1 MKIAKHLIAIALCFV
16 SASYGQRQTVMTD
29 TNGNVVFPTN
39 FWNQAP
45 VSTNTQEFIGTN
57 AFGETNGFL
66 QFVTR
71 KHDATYPQQDV
82 WTAMPTAYAGV
93 TPQGRLWIA
102 NGNPLTNSNISLAV
116 FSNVANL
123 SQQTNL
129 TITNAN
135 AAHGGYR
142 YNAERNV
149 MYASGRNDRVI
160 GINPTN
166 YSVSVVSTNAGAQH
180 RPALIVGNF
189 MYVSKGGSGIG
200 SAEGLAKIDLT
211 TDTQLTNIAV
221 APTNASTAAIYRME
235 TNPAGTIL
243 AGAMTGLSGT
253 NNSVFWTI
261 DLETFTPTITSTNN
275 IIFDVIGANET
286 YAFVSGNPSGAYN
299 LTNHAFTEMGGISYS
314 GVYSTNGNVYFFG
327 DGEIYQYNVNNL
339 NKTTYYTGKFGGTD
353 RLYGMAEIDGKIIA
367 IDGSTNIYELQFV
380 PSVSSQEINI
390 SNVISGASL
399 PFVTNVS
406 ISNNYPLLNT
416 NKNVYY
422 EITPLETNRNVLNT
436 SLMEQ
441 ANQTTF
447 PNGYQFTIR
456 NNSTSNN
463 INFLRF
469 QGSTITTIPPQQSKT
484 WVLVNPD
491 STTFTNRWKQ
501 IYSREEMGLG
511 GGVSTNRIFISYDG
525 TNYTTNTVTIS
536 NGIITGW
543 TQ

>member
-1 MKIAKHLIAIALCFV
+1 MNIVKYVTAILLCLV

-39 FWNQAP
+39 FWANAP

-57 AFGETNGFL
+57 AFGQTNGFL
-66 QFVTR
+66 QFVIR
-71 KHDATYPQQDV
+71 RHDVTYPQQTSWNPVSDV
-82 WTAMPTAYAGV
+82 YSGV
-93 TPQGRLWIA
+93 TPQGRLWLA
-102 NGNPLTNSNISLAV
+102 NANPITNNTISLAV
-116 FSNVANL
+116 FSNVSNL

-160 GINPTN
+160 GIDPTN
-166 YSVSVVSTNAGAQH
+166 YSVSIISTNAGAQH
-180 RPALIVGNF
+180 RPALIVGGF
-189 MYVSKGGSGIG
+189 MYVSKGGAPSSESI
-200 SAEGLAKIDLT
+200 SKIN
-211 TDTQLTNIAV
+211 LTNDAQVDVVTV
-221 APTNASTAAIYRME
+221 APTNANTTAIYRME
-235 TNPAGTIL
+235 TNPDGTIL
-243 AGAMTGLSGT
+243 AGVMTGLNGS
-253 NNSVFWTI
+253 NSAFWTI
-261 DLETFTPTITSTNN
+261 AVSNFSATKTSTTNLIYN
-275 IIFDVIGANET
+275 VIGANEN

-299 LTNHAFTEMGGISYS
+299 LTNHTFINMGGFSYS

-327 DGEIYQYNVNNL
+327 DGEIYQYNVNNS
-339 NKTTYYTGKFGGTD
+339 NKTTYYTGKFGATD
-353 RLYGMAEIDGKIIA
+353 RLQGMAEIDGKIIA
-367 IDGSTNIYELQFV
+367 TDGSANIYELQFI
-380 PSVSSQEINI
+380 PSVSSQQINI
-390 SNVISGASL
+390 SNVVDGASL
-399 PFVTNVS
+399 PIVTNVS

-416 NKNVYY
+416 NRNAYY

-441 ANQTTF
+441 GNQATF

-469 QGSTITTIPPQQSKT
+469 QGSAITTIPPQQSKT
-484 WVLVNPD
+484 WVLVNPA
-491 STTFTNRWKQ
+491 SSTFTNRWKQ

-511 GGVSTNRIFISYDG
+511 GGMSTNRVFVSYNG

>member
-1 MKIAKHLIAIALCFV
+1 MKYFLIILLALV
-16 SASYGQRQTVMTD
+16 SASYGQRQTVMVN
-29 TNGNVVFPTN
+29 TNGEVVFPTN
-39 FWNQAP
+39 FWQQAP
-45 VSTNTQEFIGTN
+45 ISTNVQEFIGTN
-57 AFGETNGFL
+57 AFGQTNGFL

-71 KHDATYPQQDV
+71 RHDITYPQQTS
-82 WTAMPTAYAGV
+82 WTPIPDTYAGV
-93 TPQGRLWIA
+93 TPQGRLWLA
-102 NGNPLTNSNISLAV
+102 NADPTTNNSVSLAV
-116 FSNVANL
+116 FSNVFNL

-129 TITNAN
+129 IITNAN

-149 MYASGRNDRVI
+149 MYASGRSDRVI

-166 YSVSVVSTNAGAQH
+166 YSVSIISTNAGAQH
-180 RPALIVGNF
+180 RPALIVGAF
-189 MYVSKGGSGIG
+189 MYVSKGGAPSSEGI
-200 SAEGLAKIDLT
+200 SKIN
-211 TDTQLTNIAV
+211 LTNDAQVDVVTV
-221 APTNASTAAIYRME
+221 APTNANTAAIYRME

-243 AGAMTGLSGT
+243 AGAMTGLSGS
-253 NNSVFWTI
+253 NSVFWTI
-261 DLETFTPTITSTNN
+261 ELSNFLATRTSTTNLIYN
-275 IIFDVIGANET
+275 VIGVNEN

-299 LTNHAFTEMGGISYS
+299 LTNHDFINMGNFSYS

-327 DGEIYQYNVNNL
+327 DGEIYQYNLNNS
-339 NKTTYYTGKFGGTD
+339 NKTTYYTGKFGATD
-353 RLYGMAEIDGKIIA
+353 RLQGMAEIDGKIIA
-367 IDGSTNIYELQFV
+367 IDGKTNIYELQFI
-380 PSVSSQEINI
+380 PSVSSQEMNI
-390 SNVISGASL
+390 SNVVDGASL
-399 PFVTNVS
+399 PLVTNVS

-416 NKNVYY
+416 NRNAYY
-422 EITPLETNRNVLNT
+422 EINPLETNRNVLST

-441 ANQTTF
+441 GNQTVF

-484 WVLVNPD
+484 WILINPT

-511 GGVSTNRIFISYDG
+511 SGLSTNRVFISYNG

-536 NGIITGW
+536 NGIIIGW